1 MNDRR
6 RAERMAVDLCI
17 TKHMGQTAVTGRAC
31 EISPSGIR
39 LRRAVME
46 TGEATYEVS
55 IELPLVEG
63 KLTTCIPS
71 RRIWIDD
78 IYEAFA
84 FTGASFAQQVMLER
98 IFGNV

>member
-1 MNDRR
+1 MSDRR
-6 RAERMAVDLCI
+6 RAERMHVNMRI
-17 TKHMGQTAVTGRAC
+17 TMHMGPQATPGRAC

-39 LRRAVME
+39 LQRPE
-46 TGEATYEVS
+46 STISDTLDDIS

-71 RRIWIDD
+71 RRVWTDES
-78 IYEAFA
+78 YEAYA

-98 IFGNV
+98 LFGNI